1 MRNLLAIA
9 IVLVLTVASANATN
23 FWISSSNTS
32 SAPPANA
39 AAIPTLPNSGTM
51 YVWGKVDPDKTL
63 LNWSMIVETSAP
75 GAINFTSVDV
85 LNPVLGVI
93 SFPPPPKNILRY
105 EFTNEPAPDAG
116 NQSITNFQGFSVAN
130 TAAIGAGLGAFTSAQ
145 DPNYDA
151 VNDSWL
157 MAAISYSAAGAANAD
172 VYLKIGTNGLNN
184 QGASS
189 ADTNVI
195 FGALTDAALNGGTGR
210 EQRSATP
217 EAIIGEGGGEEC
229 LPPRF
234 LNDQGICIPEPSS
247 VVLAALGVLGLAC
260 VGRKRMHA

>member
-1 MRNLLAIA
+1 
-9 IVLVLTVASANATN
+9 LTVASANATN
-23 FWISSSNTS
+23 FWISPSNTS

-39 AAIPTLPNSGTM
+39 GAIPTLPNSGTM

-63 LNWSMIVETSAP
+63 ANWSLIIETSAA

-85 LNPVLGVI
+85 LNPVLGVVQ
-93 SFPPPPKNILRY
+93 FPPPPKNILRY
-105 EFTNEPAPDAG
+105 EFVNEPAPAG
-116 NQSITNFQGFSVAN
+116 GGQSIMNFQGFTVAN
-130 TAAIGAGLGAFTSAQ
+130 SAAIGAGIGPFTTAQ

-157 MAAISYSAAGAANAD
+157 LASIPYSAAGGANAD
-172 VYLKIGTNGLNN
+172 IYLKIGTNGLNN
-184 QGASS
+184 QGGSS

-195 FGALTDAALNGGTGR
+195 LGALTDPALNGGSGR

-217 EAIIGEGGGEEC
+217 EAHIGEGGGEVC

-234 LNDQGICIPEPSS
+234 LNDEGICIPEPSS